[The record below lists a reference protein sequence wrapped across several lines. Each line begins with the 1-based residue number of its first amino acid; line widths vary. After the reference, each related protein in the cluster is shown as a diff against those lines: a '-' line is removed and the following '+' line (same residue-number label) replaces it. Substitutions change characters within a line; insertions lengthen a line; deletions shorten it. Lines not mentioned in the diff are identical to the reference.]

1 MPDTPV
7 SVARGPVAK
16 GPIAKVR
23 ELAYG
28 RLRSPDLDQQEEFLT
43 AFGMVRIARTP
54 TALYMRGTDPAHHIH
69 VTEKGDPGL
78 IGFAWLVR
86 TEDDLRAFA
95 TLPGASGIEHIDE
108 PGGGRRVRLTEPN
121 GYTIEIVHGI
131 EPAAPIAVVR
141 QAINSGQEPLK
152 RAGEVI
158 RFDQGASKVKRI
170 GHAVLGS
177 PRNTET
183 VRWFRETLGLVCSD
197 DVYAGEPG
205 NIIGQFSRI
214 DAGEDYV
221 DHHAFFCMRNERAG
235 LNHFSFEVQDI
246 DDVFIGHEHLRRLGK
261 YEHMWGIGR
270 HLLGSQVY
278 DYWADPWGRVHEHW
292 ADTDRLNTSN
302 GGNLVSAEEG
312 LRSQWG
318 DRPPERFIGHVSP

>member
-1 MPDTPV
+1 MPV
-7 SVARGPVAK
+7 
-16 GPIAKVR
+16 IKVR
-23 ELAYG
+23 DLAFG
-28 RLRSPDLDQQEEFLT
+28 RLRSPDLDAQEEFLT
-43 AFGMVRIARTP
+43 AFGMTRVERTP
-54 TALYMRGTDPAHHIH
+54 TALYMRGSDPAHHIH
-69 VTEKGDPGL
+69 VTEKGDPGF
-78 IGFAWLVR
+78 IGFAWQAAS
-86 TEDDLRAFA
+86 EDDLR
-95 TLPGASGIEHIDE
+95 TLSRHPGASGIETIDE
-108 PGGGRRVRLTEPN
+108 PGGGKRVRIAEPN
-121 GYTIEIVHGI
+121 GYTIEVVFGI
-131 EPAAPIAVVR
+131 ATLPPLPVTR
-141 QAINSGQEPLK
+141 QAINSGAEPLK

-158 RFDQGASKVKRI
+158 RFAPGPSTVKRI

-183 VRWFRETLGLVCSD
+183 VAWFRDTLGLICSD
-197 DVYAGEPG
+197 DVYAGEPS
-205 NIIGQFSRI
+205 NIIGQFSRV

-246 DDVFIGHEHLRRLGK
+246 DDVFIGHEHLRNLGK
-261 YEHMWGIGR
+261 AEHMWGIGR

-292 ADTDRLNTSN
+292 ADTDRLNAAN

-318 DRPPERFIGHVSP
+318 DRPPAKFIGHISV